1 MCSCPKVHFY
11 EVEFKLAGM
20 RVVATH
26 KNCGDPMSAEQSA
39 KFQKELI
46 QYWGFGDISL
56 SGNKIA
62 FKAGFAG
69 MDDTEADDV
78 KMKIEEYLTMNEAFN
93 ASNLS
98 VR

>member
-46 QYWGFGDISL
+46 QYWGFGEKSP
-56 SGNKIA
+56 
-62 FKAGFAG
+62 
-69 MDDTEADDV
+69 
-78 KMKIEEYLTMNEAFN
+78 
-93 ASNLS
+93 
-98 VR
+98 